1 MFNFFLIIYLL
12 KDTVEDFMEFTPSLG
27 SQVPLDLRNINQ
39 VKDNSDKDYSNK
51 NITPNNFNESLS
63 NPPTLNSSQ
72 AVNLKIKLNSPTI
85 EECDNSEESKTNNI
99 NVFKKT
105 NNINLLNKNNISKA
119 NPSFKNK
126 NYKKNK
132 SKHPRHTKKG

>member
-12 KDTVEDFMEFTPSLG
+12 KDTVENFMEFIPSLG

-39 VKDNSDKDYSNK
+39 VKDNSDK
-51 NITPNNFNESLS
+51 NITPSNSNENLS
-63 NPPTLNSSQ
+63 NAPILNSSQ
-72 AVNLKIKLNSPTI
+72 AVNLKINLNSPTT
-85 EECDNSEESKTNNI
+85 EGCDTSEESRPNNI
-99 NVFKKT
+99 NTYKKT

-119 NPSFKNK
+119 NPPFKNK

-132 SKHPRHTKKG
+132 SQHPRHTKKS